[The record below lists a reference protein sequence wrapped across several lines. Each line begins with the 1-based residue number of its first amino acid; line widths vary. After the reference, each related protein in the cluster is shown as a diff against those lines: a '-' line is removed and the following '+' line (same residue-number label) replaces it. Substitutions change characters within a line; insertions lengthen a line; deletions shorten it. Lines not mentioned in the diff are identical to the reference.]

1 VQFMRSVAPNAYIL
15 CMDISQT
22 YLVAREAGHPVARE
36 LYADRD
42 YDSTGFNRFHKA
54 FGEAQPRHR
63 GT

>member
-1 VQFMRSVAPNAYIL
+1 
-15 CMDISQT
+15 MDISQT